1 LNEDG
6 SGSGNGLKEIVKEM
20 EKLEEEIVN
29 KRFTNESLVRQKD
42 IITRLLEH
50 EKAQRQQDFDNK
62 RKAEDVKSQ
71 EYSNPKQFLEYK
83 RRKEKEVELLK
94 TVPADLK
101 QYYKNKV
108 NEYFNKV
115 D

>member
-1 LNEDG
+1 MNTVKKISISFGILLLCAAVPARA
-6 SGSGNGLKEIVKEM
+6 SHRTKYGNQFI
-20 EKLEEEIVN
+20 
-29 KRFTNESLVRQKD
+29 
-42 IITRLLEH
+42 
-50 EKAQRQQDFDNK
+50 FDNK
-62 RKAEDVKSQ
+62 RKADEVKNQ
-71 EYSNPKQFLEYK
+71 EYSNPNEFLEYK
-83 RRKEKEVELLK
+83 RRKQKEVELLK